1 MSIKCNSAVSRGSRA
16 AQLHRYVM
24 RIRLV
29 LLLTPLAIT
38 LSALCA
44 PVSEDQLQTV
54 VIADYRYYGAGVA
67 FYIDASQKWKYRLMG
82 ALERAIN
89 QSKPDCDPPSDCS
102 WFHNPKS
109 LRYFRAVMSSGSRSD
124 TGLACPNELWL
135 LHRRYYEKELSNEC
149 LTISWDG
156 RAHRFVVQHFSET

>member
-1 MSIKCNSAVSRGSRA
+1 M
-16 AQLHRYVM
+16 
-24 RIRLV
+24 RLV
-29 LLLTPLAIT
+29 LLLTLLAIT
-38 LSALCA
+38 LPALCA
-44 PVSEDQLQTV
+44 PVPEDQLQDV

-67 FYIDASQKWKYRLMG
+67 FYIDASQKWKHRFMG
-82 ALERAIN
+82 ALERALN

-109 LRYFRAVMSSGSRSD
+109 LRYFRAVMSSGSPSD

-135 LHRRYYEKELSNEC
+135 LHRRYYEKELSSEY

-156 RAHRFVVQHFSET
+156 RAHRFEIQHFPET